1 MAVGF
6 QPFIFQGCNL
16 LHQEL
21 PHDGLSW
28 PLLVKE
34 KRRFEPPEGD
44 TEGAGRV
51 EVSPRK
57 TVPKKNG

>member
-34 KRRFEPPEGD
+34 KRRFETPEGD
-44 TEGAGRV
+44 TEGAVWCGGF
-51 EVSPRK
+51 
-57 TVPKKNG
+57 TQKKR